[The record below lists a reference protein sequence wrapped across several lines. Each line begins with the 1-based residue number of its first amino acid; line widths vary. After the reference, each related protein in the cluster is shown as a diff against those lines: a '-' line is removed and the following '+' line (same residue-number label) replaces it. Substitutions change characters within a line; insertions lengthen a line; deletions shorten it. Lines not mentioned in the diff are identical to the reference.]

1 MKEQDGS
8 VSVIVAA
15 IVAAMVILGLGG
27 ADLARV
33 LVAVSRAQTAADAAS
48 LAAAQ
53 ELALASGRSPEDAAA
68 EYAVRNAAELARCE
82 CEEGALEATVDVLV
96 PVGPLLLFGDDR
108 VVRASARAVVDT
120 G

>member
-1 MKEQDGS
+1 VKEQDGS

-15 IVAAMVILGLGG
+15 IVAAMVVLGLGA

-33 LVAVSRAQTAADAAS
+33 LVAASRAQTAADAAS

-53 ELALASGRSPEDAAA
+53 ELALPSDRSPEEIAA
-68 EYAVRNAAELARCE
+68 EYAARNAAELVRCA
-82 CEEGALEATVDVLV
+82 CEEGGLEATVDVVV
-96 PVGPLLLFGDDR
+96 PVGPLLLFEDDR
-108 VVRASARAVVDT
+108 VVRASARAVVET

>member
-1 MKEQDGS
+1 MNEQDGS

-15 IVAAMVILGLGG
+15 IVAAMVILGLGA

-33 LVAVSRAQTAADAAS
+33 LVTVSRAQTAADAAS

-53 ELALASGRSPEDAAA
+53 ELALATDRSPEELAA
-68 EYAVRNAAELARCE
+68 EYAARNAAELVGCD
-82 CEEGALEATVDVLV
+82 CEEGTLEATVDVV
-96 PVGPLLLFGDDR
+96 MPVGPLLLFGDDR
-108 VVRASARAVVDT
+108 VVRASARAVVGT